1 MRALSL
7 ILSSA
12 FLSMAAFSDASA
24 IPAWARRY
32 NVNCS
37 HCHAPAVPRLNA
49 TGIRFRWA
57 GYRMPED
64 IGQQVT
70 VERVQNYLSVRGR
83 MRYNY
88 AKTEGQPASNSSFA
102 FNDATIFY
110 SGPFGKNYGAVFE
123 FERAAEDN
131 VELVAQIQSAWG
143 TETSYWGFRFGQMH
157 WLLREGLAG
166 FDRPTGISTP
176 LPVNN
181 ALTGGGIPFA
191 FGNDQLGGEAYYM
204 AGRNR
209 ISAQVLNGINSVGK
223 GDEGDPDTKK
233 DFVITDQYL
242 LDEAG
247 SGITAV
253 GYYGTLLGAD
263 AAAPS
268 ATSHFWRLGLSASKI
283 VNNFEVMGTVIYG
296 KDSDLP
302 VVGGGAFATPT
313 VSGLGYWVYGGY
325 TLRKGGAD
333 AEGST
338 PLTLFGRYEYADPNS
353 DVSNNAKTR
362 FLFGGVLPVSMPEYL
377 RLALEYTL
385 TTPQGGGLKQHGLS
399 TELMLNF

>member
-1 MRALSL
+1 
-7 ILSSA
+7 
-12 FLSMAAFSDASA
+12 MAAFSDASA

-57 GYRMPED
+57 GFRMPED

-70 VERVQNYLSVRGR
+70 VERVQNYISLRGR

-88 AKTEGQPASNSSFA
+88 AKTESQPASNSSFA
-102 FNDATIFY
+102 FSDATLFY

-123 FERAAEDN
+123 FEREAEDN
-131 VELVAQIQSAWG
+131 MELVAQLQSAWG
-143 TETSYWGFRFGQMH
+143 TETSYGGLRFGQMH

-176 LPVNN
+176 LPVSN

-204 AGRNR
+204 FGRNR
-209 ISAQVLNGINSVGK
+209 ISAEVLNGINAVGK

-253 GYYGTLLGAD
+253 GYYGTLVGAD
-263 AAAPS
+263 SLAPA
-268 ATSHFWRLGLSASKI
+268 ATSHFWRLAVSANKI
-283 VNNFEVMGTVIYG
+283 VNNFEVMGTVVYG

-313 VSGLGYWVYGGY
+313 VSGMGYWVYGGY

-333 AEGST
+333 AEASA

-353 DVSNNAKTR
+353 DVSNNARTR
-362 FLFGGVLPVSMPEYL
+362 FVVGGVLPVSMPEYL